1 MLKIE
6 DIVVNDRVVTT
17 YQQTFEEDESNI
29 ADFDIHT
36 EDGRSHYKKGIVLG
50 QYYLDSEDVIVAF
63 INVNEKEKFELAEIL
78 FKELYDEWTYE
89 ELESKCMRLE
99 NELEEVKDNYEAL
112 QEKVNYEIY
121 NTWI

>member
-6 DIVVNDRVVTT
+6 DTVVYARAVTT
-17 YQQTFEEDESNI
+17 YEQTFEEDENNN
-29 ADFDIHT
+29 ADIEINT
-36 EDGRSHYKKGIVLG
+36 EKGWSRYKKGIVLG